1 MTIVSTALPRSS
13 MDRVFFAG
21 MTLLILFAMF
31 YGFARTWFLRPLF
44 PEVPAPTETFFI
56 FHGITFTAWFVL
68 LTAQAGLVWA
78 GRIDLHR
85 RFGYFGAGLATLM
98 VVLGIH
104 GALVAARRPEGFIGV
119 PVPAPTF
126 LIEPLCAILLFTL
139 FVSLAI
145 YLRRD
150 SETHKRLIL
159 IGSISILAAAL
170 ARWPIGLTAMTSPVP
185 GIQVPDLVLD
195 LFLLP
200 LIAWDLTTR
209 GRLHPAT
216 LWGGLL
222 LVATQPLK
230 WMLAGT
236 ASWQGFAGWLIG

>member
-1 MTIVSTALPRSS
+1 
-13 MDRVFFAG
+13 MDRVFFSG
-21 MTLLILFAMF
+21 MTLLILFAMLL
-31 YGFARTWFLRPLF
+31 GFARTFFLRPLY
-44 PEVPAPTETFFI
+44 PEIPAPPEPFFI
-56 FHGITFTAWFVL
+56 LHGIVFTAWFVL
-68 LTAQAGLVWA
+68 LTAQAGLVAA

-85 RFGYFGAGLATLM
+85 RCGYGGAGIAALM
-98 VVLGIH
+98 VVLGLH
-104 GALVAARRPEGFIGV
+104 GALVAARRPEGFIGI

-126 LIEPLCAILLFTL
+126 LVEPLCAIFLFTV

-145 YLRRD
+145 HLRRD

-159 IGSISILAAAL
+159 LGSISILTAAL
-170 ARWPIGLTAMTSPVP
+170 ARWPIGLPAMASPVP
-185 GIQVPDLVLD
+185 GIGVPDLVLD

-200 LIAWDLTTR
+200 LVAWDLATR
-209 GRLHPAT
+209 GRLHAAT

-236 ASWQGFAGWLIG
+236 AAWQGFAGWLIG